1 MIKYNY
7 RQSIIVFDIETTSYV
22 EWDYKI
28 KRDGSRKKYAKN
40 KFAWMYA
47 GAFNMNGVITH
58 VRTWEGVKE
67 YLDSL
72 CRILGKNERYIIWVH
87 NLSFEFQFMKDFLEL
102 HDVFCRKAHN
112 VLKCVYRDKI
122 EFRCSYT
129 LANCKLEKLA
139 ENEKLPVKKLVG
151 DLDYDLIRHSSTPI
165 NRTEWGYIDN
175 DVLIP
180 MYYIQKKLVEYKRL
194 ENIPLTSTGEVRY
207 LFVSELGKDLKKI
220 HNLAV
225 LYSAQT
231 MELQNLLIDIY
242 AGAYTHCNYQCI
254 GSIVHHL
261 KCRDIASSYPFQMA
275 CKKFPTIW
283 FKMKTQ
289 FSLLELMELYN
300 PEKYAWA
307 CYLELTDLKAK
318 HCHNIISHHKAI
330 QISDDCEQDNG
341 RIVSASYI
349 KLAVNEVDIANIL
362 DFYDFDIRTM
372 KISNLHV
379 SKKEYLPVEL
389 VKVILKLFQQKT
401 SLKDIESEVE
411 NYMRSKNRINGVYGT
426 SVFNVLNSNVYFDE
440 ESNTQFLKSEKTFAD
455 FRRHVN
461 NPKNYLWYSI
471 GVWVT
476 SYARRQILTP
486 IKKMS
491 ENAVYCDTDSVK
503 YKNSCHRYDKLW
515 EKLNNNIK
523 KEFEDAM
530 IYHKLPPIEWKFFDK
545 YGKEHFMGIFE
556 EEKPYRRFKSLG
568 SKRYLVEYYDGKMS
582 STVAGAPKTMVNELG
597 STNDEKFMNFTNN
610 FSLKNCK
617 LTHTY
622 TEGQNYRIIEDYLG
636 NYEFIDIRSGVCLT
650 KADFSMKLS
659 DTFFEFLLGKIDF
672 EDKSIYDYF
681 FEKNHYEKENKLF

>member
-1 MIKYNY
+1 MNKYNY
-7 RQSIIVFDIETTSYV
+7 RQSIIVFDIETTSYI
-22 EWDYKI
+22 EWKYKT
-28 KRDGSRKKYAKN
+28 KRDGSQKKIPK
-40 KFAWMYA
+40 KFAFMYA
-47 GAFNMNGVITH
+47 GAFNMNGLITH
-58 VRTWEGVKE
+58 VRTWDEVKD

-72 CRILGKNERYIIWVH
+72 CNILGKNERFIIWVH
-87 NLSFEFQFMKDFLEL
+87 NLSFEFQFMKDWIEL
-102 HDVFCRKAHN
+102 HDVFCRKSHN
-112 VLKCVYRDKI
+112 VLKCVYRNKI
-122 EFRCSYT
+122 EFRCSLA

-139 ENEKLPVKKLVG
+139 ENEKLPVKKMVG
-151 DLDYDLIRHSSTPI
+151 DLDYDLIRHQSTPI

-180 MYYIQKKLVEYKRL
+180 MYYIQKKLVEYGRI
-194 ENIPLTSTGEVRY
+194 EDIPLTSTGEVRA
-207 LFVSELGKDLKKI
+207 LFIKELGKSLPKI
-220 HNLAV
+220 HRLAV
-225 LYSAQT
+225 SYSAQT

-254 GSIVHHL
+254 EQIQYHL
-261 KCRDIASSYPFQMA
+261 KCRDIASSYPFQMVA
-275 CKKFPTIW
+275 EKYPTIW
-283 FKMKTQ
+283 YKVKDIYNFEQLIK
-289 FSLLELMELYN
+289 LYN
-300 PEKYAWA
+300 PKNYAWA
-307 CYLELTDLKAK
+307 CYIEFTGFTAK

-330 QISDDCEQDNG
+330 QISENNEQDNG
-341 RIVSASYI
+341 RIVSADYI
-349 KLAVNEVDIANIL
+349 KLAVNEIDIANIL
-362 DFYDFDIRTM
+362 DFYKFDEM
-372 KISNLHV
+372 KISGLHI
-379 SKKEYLPVEL
+379 SRKEYLPVEL

-440 ESNTQFLKSEKTFAD
+440 ESNSGYLKSEKTFSD
-455 FRRHVN
+455 FKKYVN

-491 ENAVYCDTDSVK
+491 ENAVYSDTDSVK

-515 EKLNNNIK
+515 IKLNNDIK
-523 KEFEDAM
+523 KKFEDAM
-530 IYHKLPPIEWKFFDK
+530 NYHKIPPIEWRFFDK

-568 SKRYLVEYYDGKMS
+568 SKRYLVEYYDGKMQ
-582 STVAGAPKTMVNELG
+582 STVAGAPKSMVDELG
-597 STNDEKFMNFTNN
+597 ETNDEKFKNFTNN
-610 FSLKNCK
+610 FTLKNCK

-622 TEGQNYRIIEDYLG
+622 TEGNDYRIITDYLG
-636 NYEFIDIRSGVCLT
+636 NNEFVNIRSGVCLT

-672 EDKSIYDYF
+672 QDKSIYSYF
-681 FEKNHYEKENKLF
+681 FEKQHFEKENKFW